1 MLKHYKLIYLI
12 IYHKDKDQLR
22 QLISQLQ
29 DENVLIY
36 IHVDLKVDIGDL
48 DDLKTQF
55 PIRFVN
61 NRVNVRWGSFSV
73 IQSNLNGIKQI
84 LLDKTT
90 FDHLVIL
97 SGQDFPLVSNQ
108 EIIDYFAKYDETSF
122 VHHMNFLDNCAHLLD
137 RVSKYHFFLPKN
149 KLIVYPYSGNNKL
162 KTFINTLLA
171 YLKPLKLPRT
181 ISDNKTLYFGSNW
194 VKLSYKAT
202 SFINHY
208 CSSNTMTFFKQSFIP
223 DEIFYQTILL
233 NAAETE
239 RGKIINENLTF
250 THWDRPDELYPNP
263 LDLDDLQRLKSTSK
277 LFARKFDSKVSKNL
291 LGIIKKNRHRV

>member
-22 QLISQLQ
+22 QLISQLL

-36 IHVDLKVDIGDL
+36 IHVDIKVDVRHL
-48 DDLKTQF
+48 DDLKAQF

-73 IQSNLNGIKQI
+73 IKSNLNGIKQI
-84 LLDKTT
+84 LLDKNT

-108 EIIDYFAKYDETSF
+108 EIIEHFAKYDETSF
-122 VHHMNFLDNCAHLLD
+122 VHYTNFLDNCAHLLD

-162 KTFINTLLA
+162 KTLINTLLA

-202 SFINHY
+202 CFINHY
-208 CSSNTMTFFKQSFIP
+208 CTSNPMTFFKQSFIP

-233 NAAETE
+233 NATETE

-263 LDLDDLQRLKSTSK
+263 LDLDDLQRLKSTGK
-277 LFARKFDSKVSKNL
+277 LFARKFDSVLSKEL
-291 LGIIKKNRHRV
+291 LITVKSELTG

>member
-22 QLISQLQ
+22 QLISQLL
-29 DENVLIY
+29 DKNVLIY
-36 IHVDLKVDIGDL
+36 IHVDLKVDIRDL

-55 PIRFVN
+55 PIWFVN

-84 LLDKTT
+84 LLDKTS

-108 EIIDYFAKYDETSF
+108 EITDHFAKYDETSF
-122 VHHMNFLDNCAHLLD
+122 VHHMNFLDNCNHLLD

-149 KLIVYPYSGNNKL
+149 KLIVYPYSGNNRL
-162 KTFINTLLA
+162 KTLINIFLA
-171 YLKPLKLPRT
+171 YLKPLKLPRD
-181 ISDNKTLYFGSNW
+181 ISEHKTLYFGSNW

-202 SFINHY
+202 NFINHY
-208 CSSNTMTFFKQSFIP
+208 CSSNSLTFFKQSFIP

-233 NAAETE
+233 NATETE

-250 THWDRPDELYPNP
+250 THWDRPDELYPKP
-263 LDLDDLQRLKSTSK
+263 LDLDDLPRLKDSKK
-277 LFARKFDSKVSKNL
+277 LFARKYDSVLSKELLIKVKSEL
-291 LGIIKKNRHRV
+291 IG